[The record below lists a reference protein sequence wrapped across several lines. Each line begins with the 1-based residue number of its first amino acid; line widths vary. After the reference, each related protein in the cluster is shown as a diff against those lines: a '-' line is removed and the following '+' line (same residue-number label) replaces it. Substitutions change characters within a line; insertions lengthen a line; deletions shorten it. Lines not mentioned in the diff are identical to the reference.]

1 MMNKKPMLLMA
12 GMAIV
17 ALLSAQTPGEVGLQ
31 SITTDLVRGQ
41 LEFLASD
48 LLEGRETGTRG
59 EYLAADYIAS
69 VFRMNGIK
77 PFVEPDYLRSSGGPS
92 RRGGAPGLYV
102 PARTYFQTMNM
113 VEFGPG
119 DVQELSVISRSA
131 SGESSVDFSFRTDFS
146 IRGGTVGRS
155 ATTQVVFAG
164 YGYTNEKQG
173 YDDYKKLDV
182 RGKVVLILNGFP
194 GHRNQQSEAYKKF
207 MPEGRMAQYTMER
220 DKAEY
225 AAKLGA
231 AAIIQVRPGQDPVAD
246 WAANQ
251 IYSYKGRFFEY
262 DVPPAGDKRMTIP
275 GDSLKEALPVFTVT
289 GRVIQQL
296 LDGTGVDLVQFEKTA
311 AEKMTP
317 ASLLLPGKY
326 IKFRTTVNSRIIR
339 SRNVLGYIEGEK
351 KNELVIIGAHYDHVG
366 KTDGWVFN
374 GADDNASGT
383 VGVMA
388 IARAVAATGKKPEK
402 TIVFAAWSGEEKG
415 LLGSRYFVSHLPDS
429 VKVAVYLNYDMISR
443 DEEGDTKGNKAEM
456 TYTEAFPGLKE
467 MTAKLIKEKNINL
480 DMTYTSAK
488 QPGGGSDHA
497 PFAAVGIPIFYYMAA
512 MHPDYHLPSD
522 EVSKINWE
530 KTTNI
535 IRTGFLSV
543 WELANGDKYLK
554 P

>member
-1 MMNKKPMLLMA
+1 MINKKPMLLMA
-12 GMAIV
+12 SMAIV

-77 PFVEPDYLRSSGGPS
+77 PYGEPESLRFGRGSL
-92 RRGGAPGLYV
+92 RRGGPVPFAPS
-102 PARTYFQTMNM
+102 RSYFQSMNM
-113 VEFGPG
+113 VEYAPG
-119 DVQELSVISRSA
+119 DVQELSVISRNA
-131 SGESSVDFSFRTDFS
+131 TGESAVDFGYRTDYS

-155 ATTQVVFAG
+155 ANTQVVFAG
-164 YGYTNEKQG
+164 YGYSNEKQG

-182 RGKVVLILNGFP
+182 KGKVVLILSGFP
-194 GHRNQQSEAYKKF
+194 GYKDQNSAAYKKF
-207 MPEGRMAQYTMER
+207 RPESRMAEYTIER
-220 DKAEY
+220 DKAET
-225 AAKLGA
+225 AAKMGA
-231 AAIIQVRPGQDPVAD
+231 VAVIQVRPGEDPTGD
-246 WAANQ
+246 WTANQ
-251 IYSYKGRFFEY
+251 IYTVKGRFLES
-262 DVPPAGDKRMTIP
+262 DKPVTTDKRMTIP

-296 LDGTGVDLVQFEKTA
+296 LDGTGVDLVQFEKAA
-311 AEKMTP
+311 AEKMVP

-326 IKFRTTVNSRIIR
+326 VKFRTTVNSRIVR

-351 KNELVIIGAHYDHVG
+351 KNEVVIIGAHYDHVG

-402 TIVFAAWSGEEKG
+402 SIVFAAWSGEEKG
-415 LLGSRYFVSHLPDS
+415 LLGSRYFVDKLPDS

-443 DEEGDTKGNKAEM
+443 NEEGDTKGNKAEM
-456 TYTEAFPGLKE
+456 TYTEAYPGLKE
-467 MTAKLIKEKNINL
+467 LTARLIKENNINL
-480 DMTYTSAK
+480 DLTYTSSK
-488 QPGGGSDHA
+488 VPGGGSDHA